1 MMQDKASAM
10 AESKC
15 VGCEPELRVDLA
27 AYGDRVTPGRANQ
40 ITLARVNTP
49 TRNILRKFD
58 NNGDGRIDATEIQ
71 TIVTTLVAE
80 KFKSKA
86 FKIGL
91 IILAVFTTVL
101 LGAMFGLTWAVVAAL
116 KDTKVQGGILVTND
130 KQEAP
135 VLVAN
140 LDLTVSGTKL
150 VARNSSEVVATS
162 TVRTPGY
169 VTTGTP
175 FDKLLALQNLVLITP
190 GNSSL
195 SLAILGVARI
205 PSNSSGGY
213 VVKVLTA
220 AGTLTLKNGEWS
232 APSNVT
238 GTLLEDVFVQ
248 PAGQGRRLSEQN
260 ATATFYVIC
269 EGGECGDPI
278 PCGQADSAPCP
289 TSNSSTSNRVPVD
302 LNGLDLTEGN
312 TGTYSCSLL
321 TGFVNYCSAGLT
333 DCYGPSPT
341 STQKSRYFSQY
352 GCTSNCGTWVYDP
365 VYGDCGGSPSKRFC
379 CP

>member
-10 AESKC
+10 AESKFS
-15 VGCEPELRVDLA
+15 GCEPELRVDLA

-91 IILAVFTTVL
+91 IILAVFTAVL

-116 KDTKVQGGILVTND
+116 KDTKVQGGVLVTND
-130 KQEAP
+130 KEQAP

-140 LDLTVSGTKL
+140 LDLTISGTKL
-150 VARNSSEVVATS
+150 VARDSSAVVATS
-162 TVRTPGY
+162 TIRTPGL
-169 VTTGTP
+169 VTTGTA
-175 FDKLLALQNLVLITP
+175 FDKLLALQNLVLVTP
-190 GNSSL
+190 SKSSF
-195 SLAILGVARI
+195 SLAILGIARI
-205 PSNSSGGY
+205 PSNTSGGY
-213 VVKVLTA
+213 VIKVLTA
-220 AGTLTLKNGEWS
+220 AGTLTLENNEWS
-232 APSNVT
+232 APSNMT
-238 GTLLEDVFVQ
+238 GSLLEDVFTR
-248 PAGQGRRLSEQN
+248 PAAQQGRRLAEEDPKV
-260 ATATFYVIC
+260 YVIC
-269 EGGECGDPI
+269 EDGECGEKLHCDKDNTE
-278 PCGQADSAPCP
+278 PCSISDMYMPVR
-289 TSNSSTSNRVPVD
+289 TPVD
-302 LNGLDLTEGN
+302 NTYINDAN
-312 TGTYSCSLL
+312 TGTYSCSLY

-333 DCYGPSPT
+333 DCYGAMPT
-341 STQKSRYFSQY
+341 STQKSRYLSQY
-352 GCTSNCGTWVYDP
+352 GCTSNCGTWTYNSF
-365 VYGDCGGSPSKRFC
+365 YGECEGSPAKKFC

>member
-10 AESKC
+10 AESKFA
-15 VGCEPELRVDLA
+15 GCEPELRVDLA

-71 TIVTTLVAE
+71 TIVTSLVAE

-91 IILAVFTTVL
+91 IILAVFTAVL

-130 KQEAP
+130 KEQAP

-140 LDLTVSGTKL
+140 LDLTISGTKL
-150 VARNSSEVVATS
+150 VSRDSSEVVATS
-162 TVRTPGY
+162 TIRTPGLL
-169 VTTGTP
+169 TTGTA
-175 FDKLLALQNLVLITP
+175 FDKLVTLQNLVLVTP
-190 GNSSL
+190 SKSSF
-195 SLAILGVARI
+195 SLAILGIARV
-205 PSNSSGGY
+205 PTNSSGGY
-213 VVKVLTA
+213 VIKVLTA
-220 AGTLTLKNGEWS
+220 AGTLILENNEWS
-232 APSNVT
+232 APFNMT
-238 GTLLEDVFVQ
+238 GTLLEDVFTR
-248 PAGQGRRLSEQN
+248 PAAQQGRRLADDAIRPQV
-260 ATATFYVIC
+260 YVIC
-269 EGGECGDPI
+269 EGGECGETLD
-278 PCGQADSAPCP
+278 CGQDNTGPCSMSAIG
-289 TSNSSTSNRVPVD
+289 TSFRTPVD
-302 LNGLDLTEGN
+302 HTGLTDAN

-321 TGFVNYCSAGLT
+321 TGLVNYCSAGLK
-333 DCYGPSPT
+333 DCYGATPT
-341 STQKSRYFSQY
+341 ATQTSRYLSQY
-352 GCTSNCGTWVYDP
+352 GCTSNCGTWTYNSF
-365 VYGDCGGSPSKRFC
+365 YGECEGSPAKKFC